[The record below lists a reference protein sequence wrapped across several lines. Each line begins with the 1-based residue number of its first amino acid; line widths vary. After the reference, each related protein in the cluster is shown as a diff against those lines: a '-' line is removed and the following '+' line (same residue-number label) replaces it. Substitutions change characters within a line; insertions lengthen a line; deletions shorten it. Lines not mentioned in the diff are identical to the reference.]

1 MPEEPLRYNSGLK
14 WGTPGLKW
22 NGTISTTNNNTHN
35 MSETNKISIEI
46 PAADKTAIL
55 AKLDEIIV
63 LILKFAIELST
74 DEREDTH
81 TIGVKRAAMV
91 ATFDTQMAQNLTLV
105 PGYIDI
111 AEKGKDSAS
120 WSDVAEMIAKV
131 NTVASLLGDTHHVI
145 GSDLLTAYEGF
156 YGYAKDAANRGIAG
170 ASAVVEALRPFFP
183 QGRKAK
189 KPVTPPTP

>member
-1 MPEEPLRYNSGLK
+1 
-14 WGTPGLKW
+14 
-22 NGTISTTNNNTHN
+22 

-46 PAADKTAIL
+46 PAADKAAIL

-63 LILKFAIELST
+63 LILKFAFELST

-91 ATFDTQMAQNLTLV
+91 ATFDTQMAQNPALI
-105 PGYIDI
+105 PGYVNL
-111 AEKGKDSAS
+111 AEKGKDSTA
-120 WSDVAEMIAKV
+120 WKDVAEMIAKV
-131 NTVASLLGDTHHVI
+131 NTIASLLDDTEHVL
-145 GSDLLTAYEGF
+145 GSDLLTAYESF
-156 YGYAKDAANRGIAG
+156 YGYVKDASDRGVAG
-170 ASAVVEALRPFFP
+170 ATAVVEALRPFFP